1 MSKIPPHI
9 VDQILQTARIE
20 EVIGEFVQLK
30 RAGSNLKGLSP
41 FTDEKTPSF
50 VVSPAKQIF
59 KCFSTGKGGNAAS
72 FLMEKEH
79 FSYPEALRWLAKRYN
94 IEVPE
99 EREATAEEL
108 AALNERESFL
118 IINEFAKNAFSEMLL
133 NSQEGKA
140 IGLSYFE
147 ERGFTRA
154 TIDKFQLGYCLNTG
168 SAFTDLALEKGYNK
182 DYLEAIGLTKSKEER
197 TFDFFKGRV
206 MFPIHSV
213 SGRVL
218 GFGGRT
224 LLSDKKVAKYF
235 NSPESIIYNK
245 SEILYGLYF
254 AKGDIVKYNE
264 CLLCEGYTDVISMH
278 QAGIQNVVSSSGTS
292 LTKEQVKLVSR
303 YTKNLTILYDGD
315 AAGIKASFRGID
327 LILEE
332 GLNVKVVL
340 FPDGEDPDSFSKSRS
355 SAELSAYIAGHK
367 QDFISFKASI
377 LLADGANDPILRA
390 GLIKDI
396 VHSVSLIPDQIT
408 RSVYVQQLAQQFD
421 ISESIVQ
428 SELLNLRKSA
438 MAKTYQ
444 DPTIGAIELPKNPA
458 PQSLEASP
466 ETAADHTI
474 FEAELI
480 RVLIKYGTRA
490 LIWQELGQ
498 PETQTSVIELIV
510 HELQK
515 DELFFENPLY
525 EEIYRI
531 FEKGALEEQ
540 TLYESS
546 FFLRHENQQIVQFVA
561 DIEAQEQELS
571 HNWVARYKIQ
581 TKTESDDLYQ
591 TVVQVIYRFKLA
603 FVEQKINQIR
613 SELTQD
619 TLKDDD
625 LLLALGELVS
635 LEKVK
640 MLLSE
645 QIGITLIRWHVCR
658 NLILHRP
665 IQNLLLESY
674 FSDPDFFGC
683 GHFAP
688 LGSQG
693 LKRLCQ
699 KCQPP
704 TRSKANGP
712 LAPRESECIFIG
724 NLRRYP

>member
-118 IINEFAKNAFSEMLL
+118 IINEFAKNTFADMLL
-133 NSQEGKA
+133 HSQEGKA

-147 ERGFTRA
+147 ERGFSRA
-154 TIDKFQLGYCLNTG
+154 TIEKFHLGYCLNTG
-168 SAFTDLALEKGYNK
+168 SAFTDLALEKGYKK
-182 DYLEAIGLTKSKEER
+182 DYLEAIGLTKSKDER

-235 NSPESIIYNK
+235 NSPESVIYNK

-355 SAELSAYIAGHK
+355 SAELSAYLAANK

-377 LLADGANDPILRA
+377 LLADGGNDPILRA

-428 SELLNLRKSA
+428 SELLQLRKSA

-444 DPTIGAIELPKNPA
+444 DPSIGALELPKNPS
-458 PQSLEASP
+458 PQSLEASTP
-466 ETAADHTI
+466 QEDLSI

-480 RVLIKYGTRA
+480 RILIKYGTRA
-490 LIWQELGQ
+490 LIWQEPGQ
-498 PETQTSVIELIV
+498 AETQTSVIELIV

-515 DELFFENPLY
+515 DDLHFQQPIF

-531 FEKGALEEQ
+531 FENGVRSEN
-540 TLYESS
+540 TLYEATY
-546 FFLRHENQQIVQFVA
+546 FLRHENQEIVQFVA

-571 HNWVARYKIQ
+571 HNWVTRYKIQ
-581 TKTESDDLYQ
+581 TKSESDDLYQ

-613 SELTQD
+613 SELEQNTLQD
-619 TLKDDD
+619 DNLM
-625 LLLALGELVS
+625 LALGELVS

-645 QIGITLIRWHVCR
+645 QIGITLIR
-658 NLILHRP
+658 
-665 IQNLLLESY
+665 
-674 FSDPDFFGC
+674 
-683 GHFAP
+683 
-688 LGSQG
+688 
-693 LKRLCQ
+693 
-699 KCQPP
+699 
-704 TRSKANGP
+704 
-712 LAPRESECIFIG
+712 
-724 NLRRYP
+724 